1 MARELQRRKNI
12 IITWNHHAV
21 DKCSSKKGTGT
32 DILPK
37 IEDQATNDQTDDGTS
52 ISAGYYMFVD
62 ICYSHHLSP
71 CCTNPLTSTS
81 IMVSCHFCWFWQP
94 FQQSHANC
102 HAIMIG
108 VGYVVFSHAMGIPL
122 LL

>member
-62 ICYSHHLSP
+62 SGHLLLSP
-71 CCTNPLTSTS
+71 LVTMLHKPFDLYLYNGVTS
-81 IMVSCHFCWFWQP
+81 VL
-94 FQQSHANC
+94 
-102 HAIMIG
+102 
-108 VGYVVFSHAMGIPL
+108 VFAAFSTIPCPMPIAMQAMQL
-122 LL
+122 